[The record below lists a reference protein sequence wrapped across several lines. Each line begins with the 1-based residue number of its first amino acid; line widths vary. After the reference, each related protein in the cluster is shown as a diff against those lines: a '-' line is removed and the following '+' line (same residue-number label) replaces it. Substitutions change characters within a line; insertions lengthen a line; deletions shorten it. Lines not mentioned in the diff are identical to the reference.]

1 MSSRTPEVDVAQL
14 AAAVNQGAVVV
25 DVRERGEYAQVHVPG
40 AVLIP
45 MGQLTARMGEL
56 DKTAP
61 VYVVCATGNRSSAMT
76 DLLRAAGF
84 EAYSVSGGTQAWVAS
99 GRAVGVGL

>member
-1 MSSRTPEVDVAQL
+1 MSSRTPEVDVDQL
-14 AAAVNQGAVVV
+14 AAALDEGATVV

-56 DKTAP
+56 DKASP
-61 VYVVCATGNRSSAMT
+61 VYVVCATGNRSLAMT
-76 DLLRAAGF
+76 DVLRASGF
-84 EAYSVSGGTQAWVAS
+84 DACSVAGGTQAWVAS

>member
-1 MSSRTPEVDVAQL
+1 VSSRTPEVDVAQL
-14 AAAVNQGAVVV
+14 AAALNQGAVVV

-45 MGQLTARMGEL
+45 MGQLTARMSEL

-84 EAYSVSGGTQAWVAS
+84 EAYSVSGDTQAWVAS